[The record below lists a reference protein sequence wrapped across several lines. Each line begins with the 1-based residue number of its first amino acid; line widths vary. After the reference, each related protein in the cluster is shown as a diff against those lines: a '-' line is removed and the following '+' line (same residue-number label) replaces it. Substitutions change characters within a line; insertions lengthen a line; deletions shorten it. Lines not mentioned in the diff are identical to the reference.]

1 MVNDISIRPATVEDR
16 YALARVIVDA
26 TYDAFRGVAPDE
38 SVETLTVEESA
49 ANWAKTLREDQ
60 DAVILVADVAGLD
73 VIGFVM
79 VGSVRSD
86 KLTVTKV
93 PKDVERELYSL
104 QVDPAWQR
112 RGIGRMLVDRA
123 KTLSRESGSKGT
135 LVKVLSVNPNVAFY
149 EALGA
154 RLIGSEPYD
163 WEGLATEE
171 LVYVWT
177 D

>member
-1 MVNDISIRPATVEDR
+1 MVSDINIRPANIDDR

-26 TYDAFRGVAPDE
+26 TYHAFRGVAPDKSLE
-38 SVETLTVEESA
+38 SLTVEESA
-49 ANWAKTLREDQ
+49 ANWPRSRRENQ
-60 DAVILVADVAGLD
+60 DAVILVAEVAGLD
-73 VIGFVM
+73 VIGLVM

-86 KLTVTKV
+86 RLTTTQV
-93 PKDVERELYSL
+93 PKDVNSELYSL

-123 KTLSRESGSKGT
+123 RTLGRESGSRGT

-163 WEGLATEE
+163 WEGFTTEE
-171 LVYVWT
+171 LVYAWT